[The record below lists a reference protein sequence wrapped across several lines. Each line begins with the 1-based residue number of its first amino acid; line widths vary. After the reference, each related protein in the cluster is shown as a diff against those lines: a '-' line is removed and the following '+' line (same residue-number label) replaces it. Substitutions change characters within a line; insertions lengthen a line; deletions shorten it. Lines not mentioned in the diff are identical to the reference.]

1 MKTRTPLIIAIIV
14 ALLVIVCL
22 LFFLPAP
29 LSTFAD
35 GLQNNF
41 GKVGGLLLTLAEI
54 VATILIII
62 LGAVLIWHVWRLS
75 RVAHLVVDPF
85 TNASDCDD
93 LDRIAGGLNQLT
105 REGLATAL
113 TEISEETEQPG
124 NGGRKQ
130 RRAGSM
136 FLLPRTADRNPVP
149 EAADPT
155 QLNNLLASLKDA
167 AGANTT
173 VQTAVELLSLVFT
186 PRGTKIATILQARGE
201 TADRIQLGLSFE
213 VQDLRSNIP
222 SVLSTFWEPDTA
234 NGAGRQTG
242 QSIPVATASAASAT
256 STTETPTQ
264 PIGNGNRGRKAK
276 VKVEQEALAGQ
287 EAADSTGAPDLYERE
302 KRYLALVPPATGWLA
317 VEVTR
322 RSILANEA
330 SPAFYWRWLNGY
342 LSGQHKLSSRDYTRR
357 HHTLL
362 TNYVGYLYLVCSQ
375 RYDRFPTFYRQAID
389 HFQQAS
395 ALNEKWY
402 KPYENLGDT
411 WTMWGL
417 QAMVQTQPGTTTKI
431 LTDTPPDSS
440 KTHFYQALD
449 AYSEAWRRFHTHN
462 DVYRQPVVRRNGAAI
477 PDDTTIERR
486 LNLGICTA
494 RLLLNDAACRDDA
507 INGLR
512 HLRGGNWDFT
522 SESDSYLL
530 YNLACWYAIA
540 DCWHLSLPDDVTA
553 PDKNAGI
560 AARRYLVYSLAR
572 NRALWQYPA
581 QDPCFA
587 ALFPADRAA
596 QGWEQLAFILLQ
608 QNSERKLRGEP
619 DLSLL
624 TGEAFEKAAL
634 TILHSVWPDGGGE

>member
-1 MKTRTPLIIAIIV
+1 MKTRTPFIIAIIV
-14 ALLVIVCL
+14 VLLVIVCL
-22 LFFLPAP
+22 LFFLPLPADVTKW
-29 LSTFAD
+29 LSD
-35 GLQNNF
+35 GLSHVTGF
-41 GKVGGLLLTLAEI
+41 LVTLAEI

-75 RVAHLVVDPF
+75 RVAHLVVDTF

-93 LDRIAGGLNQLT
+93 LDRIACGLNQLT
-105 REGLATAL
+105 REGLAAAL

-124 NGGRKQ
+124 NGGRRQ
-130 RRAGSM
+130 RKAGSM

-167 AGANTT
+167 TGANTT

-201 TADRIQLGLSFE
+201 TSDRVQLGLSFE

-234 NGAGRQTG
+234 NGTG
-242 QSIPVATASAASAT
+242 KQNGQGESVPVASASAPTAT
-256 STTETPTQ
+256 EAPTQ
-264 PIGNGNRGRKAK
+264 PIGNGNRGRRAR
-276 VKVEQEALAGQ
+276 VKVEQEAAVGQ
-287 EAADSTGAPDLYERE
+287 ETVDSTGAPDLYERE
-302 KRYLALVPPATGWLA
+302 KRYLALVPPAASWLA

-330 SPAFYWRWLNGY
+330 SPSFYWRWLTGY
-342 LSGQHKLSSRDYTRR
+342 LNGLHKLSSRDYMRR
-357 HHTLL
+357 HHALL
-362 TNYVGYLYLVCSQ
+362 ANYTGYLYLVCSQ
-375 RYDRFPTFYRQAID
+375 RYDRFPTFYQLAVD
-389 HFQQAS
+389 QFQQAS
-395 ALNEKWY
+395 VLSEKWY
-402 KPYENLGDT
+402 KPCENLGDT

-417 QAMVQTQPGTTTKI
+417 QSMVQTQPGTTMKV

-449 AYSEAWRRFHTHN
+449 AYSEAWRHFHMHN
-462 DVYRQPVVRRNGAAI
+462 DVYRKPVARRNGTAI
-477 PDDTTIERR
+477 PDDMTIERR
-486 LNLGICTA
+486 LNLGICTT

-512 HLRGGNWDFT
+512 HLRSGNWDLT

-540 DCWHLSLPDDVTA
+540 DCWHLNLPDDVIA
-553 PDKNAGI
+553 PDKNAGL

-572 NRALWQYPA
+572 NRALWHYPA
-581 QDPCFA
+581 QDPCFSS
-587 ALFPADRAA
+587 LFPADKAA

-608 QNSERKLRGEP
+608 ENSERKLRGEP

-634 TILHSVWPDGGGE
+634 TILSRVWEDEAI

>member
-113 TEISEETEQPG
+113 TEISEETEQQG
-124 NGGRKQ
+124 NGGRRQ
-130 RRAGSM
+130 RKAGSM

-155 QLNNLLASLKDA
+155 QLNSLLASLKDA
-167 AGANTT
+167 TGANTT
-173 VQTAVELLSLVFT
+173 VQTAIELLGLVFT
-186 PRGTKIATILQARGE
+186 PSGTKIATILQARGE
-201 TADRIQLGLSFE
+201 TPDRVQLGLSFE

-222 SVLSTFWEPDTA
+222 SVLSTFWEPDMA
-234 NGAGRQTG
+234 NGAGKQSG
-242 QSIPVATASAASAT
+242 QGESVPVAASSPPAT
-256 STTETPTQ
+256 EAPTQ

-276 VKVEQEALAGQ
+276 VKVEQEAAVGQ
-287 EAADSTGAPDLYERE
+287 ETADSTSAPDLYERE
-302 KRYLALVPPATGWLA
+302 KRYLALVPPAASWLA

-330 SPAFYWRWLNGY
+330 SPSFYWRWLTGY

-357 HHTLL
+357 HHALL
-362 TNYVGYLYLVCSQ
+362 TNYTGYLYLVCSQ
-375 RYDRFPTFYRQAID
+375 RYDRFPTFYQQAIE

-395 ALNEKWY
+395 VLSEKWY
-402 KPYENLGDT
+402 KPCENLGDT

-417 QAMVQTQPGTTTKI
+417 QSMVQTQPGTTTKV
-431 LTDTPPDSS
+431 LVNTPPDSS

-449 AYSEAWRRFHTHN
+449 AYSEAWRHFHMHN
-462 DVYRQPVVRRNGAAI
+462 DVYRKPVVKRNGTAI
-477 PDDTTIERR
+477 PDDITIERR

-512 HLRGGNWDFT
+512 HLRGGNWDLT

-530 YNLACWYAIA
+530 YNLACWYAIV
-540 DCWHLSLPDDVTA
+540 DCWRLSVPDDVIA
-553 PDKNAGI
+553 PDKNAGR

-572 NRALWQYPA
+572 NRALWHYPA
-581 QDPCFA
+581 QDPCFSS
-587 ALFPADRAA
+587 LFPADKAA

-608 QNSERKLRGEP
+608 ENSERKLRGEP

-634 TILHSVWPDGGGE
+634 TILSRVWEDEAI